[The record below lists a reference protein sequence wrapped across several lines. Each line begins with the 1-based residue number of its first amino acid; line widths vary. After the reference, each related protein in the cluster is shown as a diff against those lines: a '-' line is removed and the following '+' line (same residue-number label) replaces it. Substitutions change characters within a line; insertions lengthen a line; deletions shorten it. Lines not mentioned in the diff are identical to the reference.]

1 LVSVELAFI
10 TLAAIIII
18 GYFGLI
24 FFKKTKVSEIIILLL
39 IGLLIG
45 PIASE
50 LGMSLL
56 GPTEI
61 QIFQSF
67 LPFFAG
73 FALIMILFEGGM
85 HLNFFKTVKALT
97 GTLGFTLMVFVL
109 TLGLTV
115 GVLWFLGL
123 AGLGAFDPLLAL
135 FIAAIVG
142 GTSSA
147 VVIPL
152 VKNTSAKDETKT
164 MLSLESALTDSLCV
178 ITAVAIGEIFLLGT
192 ISVAG
197 ISTGILANFSI
208 AAILGFAFGL
218 IWLKALAYLQGRP
231 YEYLMTIAM
240 LLLLYGLVQFVGGN
254 GAIAALIF
262 GIVLGNS
269 EDITNMLKL
278 TTRSIDKNIKNF
290 QNEISFLVKT
300 FFFVYLGILFQLEFL
315 TPIVIVISI
324 TIILIILF
332 ARFISTSLLIKV
344 KPLFSSD
351 KNLITTMSARGLAA
365 AVLVSVPVS
374 MGLTSIPNTPF
385 TPELLSQITAIA
397 FLVIFFSNILTTLGL
412 FVSEGGKPQID
423 TPDERE
429 KLLKDIKVGTTK
441 PIIQKR
447 KRAS

>member
-1 LVSVELAFI
+1 
-10 TLAAIIII
+10 
-18 GYFGLI
+18 
-24 FFKKTKVSEIIILLL
+24 
-39 IGLLIG
+39 
-45 PIASE
+45 
-50 LGMSLL
+50 
-56 GPTEI
+56 
-61 QIFQSF
+61 
-67 LPFFAG
+67 
-73 FALIMILFEGGM
+73 
-85 HLNFFKTVKALT
+85 
-97 GTLGFTLMVFVL
+97 
-109 TLGLTV
+109 
-115 GVLWFLGL
+115 
-123 AGLGAFDPLLAL
+123 
-135 FIAAIVG
+135 
-142 GTSSA
+142 
-147 VVIPL
+147 
-152 VKNTSAKDETKT
+152 
-164 MLSLESALTDSLCV
+164 
-178 ITAVAIGEIFLLGT
+178 
-192 ISVAG
+192 
-197 ISTGILANFSI
+197 
-208 AAILGFAFGL
+208 
-218 IWLKALAYLQGRP
+218 
-231 YEYLMTIAM
+231 
-240 LLLLYGLVQFVGGN
+240 
-254 GAIAALIF
+254 
-262 GIVLGNS
+262 
-269 EDITNMLKL
+269 
-278 TTRSIDKNIKNF
+278 